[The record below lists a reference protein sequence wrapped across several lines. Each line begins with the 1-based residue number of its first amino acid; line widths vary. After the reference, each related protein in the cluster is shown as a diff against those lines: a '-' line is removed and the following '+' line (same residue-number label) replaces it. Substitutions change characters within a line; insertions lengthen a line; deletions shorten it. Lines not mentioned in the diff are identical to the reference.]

1 MRGEVQVNFGFEDET
16 LEFKK
21 TTGEI
26 NEAVQSICAML
37 NKHGH
42 GTVYFGIL
50 PNGEVK
56 GQIVNDN
63 TLRDISR
70 KVFETICPQ
79 VIPSIK
85 KMVVDGKDIIE
96 VVFKGN
102 EAPYSCKGIYYIRV
116 ADEDRVLQPN
126 ELRQLFEYNKN
137 GSWDSQLTDYSI
149 DDIDIESLRKF
160 YNKAISCGRLKENE
174 FDPKRLLIK
183 LELMKNDKLT
193 NAGYYLFSN
202 KKPIVLKMAI
212 FATDKK
218 LTFLDINRI
227 DGNIISLI
235 DEANSYVKKNIRWK
249 ADIIDMRRVEKP
261 EIPLNAL
268 REIICNS
275 FAHARYNSNTE
286 HEISIHPSMIRIY
299 NPGEFPI
306 GYKPEDFIEKNMPSM
321 VRNPLILKTLFKS
334 EDVESY
340 SSGFKRVYD
349 ECNNAC
355 VGIDYVI
362 DREGFTFI
370 FKRNVINDVVNDVV
384 NDDLSE
390 DEKLVLEIIK
400 KEPSASSKRIGEII
414 NKSERTIQRILSNLK
429 QKKIIERIGTTKG
442 YWKIN

>member
-1 MRGEVQVNFGFEDET
+1 MNFGFEDET

-21 TTGEI
+21 TTGELS
-26 NEAVQSICAML
+26 EAVQSICAML

-42 GTVYFGIL
+42 GTLYFGIL

-56 GQIVNDN
+56 GQIVNDS

-70 KVFETICPQ
+70 KVYETICPQ

-96 VVFKGN
+96 VIFKGN
-102 EAPYSCKGIYYIRV
+102 DAPYSCKGIYYIRV
-116 ADEDRVLQPN
+116 ADEDRILQPS

-137 GSWDSQLTDYSI
+137 GSWDSQLTEYTL
-149 DDIDIESLRKF
+149 DDIDIDSLRKF
-160 YNKAISCGRLKENE
+160 YNKATACGRLKENE
-174 FDPKRLLIK
+174 FEPRRLLIK
-183 LELMKNDKLT
+183 LELMKNDRLT
-193 NAGYYLFSN
+193 NAGHYLFSKN
-202 KKPIVLKMAI
+202 KPIVLKMAI
-212 FATDKK
+212 FATDEK

-227 DGNIISLI
+227 DGNIFELI
-235 DEANSYVKKNIRWK
+235 EEANSYIKKNIRWK
-249 ADIIDMRRVEKP
+249 ADIVGMKRIEKP

-286 HEISIHPSMIRIY
+286 HEISIHPGMVRIY
-299 NPGEFPI
+299 NPGDFPI

-349 ECNNAC
+349 ECNSNG
-355 VGIDYVI
+355 VNINHI
-362 DREGFTFI
+362 INREGFTFI
-370 FKRNVINDVVNDVV
+370 FKRNVVNNVVNSVV
-384 NDDLSE
+384 NKELSSE
-390 DEKLVLEIIK
+390 GRLVLGIIK
-400 KEPSASSKRIGEII
+400 KDPSTSAKKIGEII
-414 NKSERTIQRILSNLK
+414 NKSERSIQRILSDLK
-429 QKKIIERIGTTKG
+429 QKRIIERIGNTKG
-442 YWKIN
+442 YWKINES